1 MKHKLELQEN
11 LDLRQGEIT
20 EIRRLG
26 DDRWQAVTRMNAVFE
41 AKAVIVATGTYL
53 GGRIYVG
60 EVSYESGP
68 DGTFPAAFLGKSL
81 KELGLR
87 LRRFKTGTPA
97 RVLKSSIDF
106 SGLQEQPGEDPVIPF
121 SLRYRRAS
129 GKQGGLPYQ
138 LDQ

>member
-87 LRRFKTGTPA
+87 LRRFKTAP
-97 RVLKSSIDF
+97 
-106 SGLQEQPGEDPVIPF
+106 QPGC
-121 SLRYRRAS
+121 
-129 GKQGGLPYQ
+129 
-138 LDQ
+138 